1 MTVVDVD
8 SLPPMQEMMLDV
20 LAARYRTGE
29 HLWTFPTK
37 PAFVR
42 AAHQLARLG
51 LVGMGGGVAPKTIQ
65 VWLTDAG
72 EAAVLLDGHENPADE
87 ARRLL
92 VQHLR
97 RATGHEDGRALLWPL
112 ELGPEPSWFAG
123 HAILADRVLSERYGL
138 NEEPTRS

>member
-1 MTVVDVD
+1 MPDAAVDVD
-8 SLPPMQEMMLDV
+8 NLPPLQQMMLDV

-51 LVGMGGGVAPKTIQ
+51 LVGVKSGVAPKTIQ

-72 EAAVLLDGHENPADE
+72 ETAVLMPGWVNPAGEPRQIIVDWV
-87 ARRLL
+87 RRSSNH
-92 VQHLR
+92 V
-97 RATGHEDGRALLWPL
+97 DGQPLLWPVG
-112 ELGPEPSWFAG
+112 LGPEPSWFAG
-123 HAILADRVLSERYGL
+123 QAILADEVLSARYGL
-138 NEEPTRS
+138 SEETE